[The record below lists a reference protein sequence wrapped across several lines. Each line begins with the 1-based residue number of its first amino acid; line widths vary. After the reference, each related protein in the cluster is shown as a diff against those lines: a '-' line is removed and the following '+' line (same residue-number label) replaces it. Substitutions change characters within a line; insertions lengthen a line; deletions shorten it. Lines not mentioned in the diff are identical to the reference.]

1 MRRCHRESKLVRQ
14 RAVLG
19 EAPCRASRKETW
31 DRGVAGNPLMSNI
44 KRVVRVKDDSTLQ
57 IWGDGRPL
65 YRGGLQVND
74 STLQRDCY
82 GVRSVA
88 CAKFGKNV
96 LDVALDCFLGNRELI
111 GNQLI

>member
-1 MRRCHRESKLVRQ
+1 MNQNKSDNKPYQEKPSAGPAVRKHGKKALQ
-14 RAVLG
+14 EVPLCQHQENSARPGRFDTPNLG
-19 EAPCRASRKETW
+19 GWPP
-31 DRGVAGNPLMSNI
+31 PLS
-44 KRVVRVKDDSTLQ
+44 
-57 IWGDGRPL
+57 W
-65 YRGGLQVND
+65 GLQVND